1 MINIVPITS
10 VTDIEIITPN
20 VQRYVDDYVIYYT
33 KCADAILGLAET
45 CFNAKENLNK
55 TDFKIFVSQ
64 VRLDSSNATL
74 SKYLKIGSQSLRF
87 RKIEDRLPSTW
98 TVLYSLACL
107 DNHDFINVLP
117 TIHKD
122 MTAKDLREAL
132 GRPNNSIPLVVPDIT
147 IKFTDKG
154 TSTKRT
160 IYFDLQELAIK
171 YNFTLT
177 LSNEFE
183 SEVLNII
190 DLKEVA

>member
-1 MINIVPITS
+1 MTNIMPIKT

-20 VQRYVDDYVIYYT
+20 VQRYVDDYVIYYN

-117 TIHKD
+117 KIHKD

-132 GRPNNSIPLVVPDIT
+132 GRPNNYIPLVVPDIT
-147 IKFTDKG
+147 IKFTNKG
-154 TSTKRT
+154 TSTKRA
-160 IYFDLQELAIK
+160 IYFDLEQLAIK
-171 YNFTLT
+171 YNFKVVT
-177 LSNEFE
+177 SHEFE
-183 SEVLNII
+183 SEILSNL
-190 DLKEVA
+190 DLKKVA